1 MANNLTGDFDAVLL
15 IRVKK
20 INALLATLHQNGADE
35 DASPTFPHSVTTRVG
50 DQPKIGH
57 LPPSA
62 FEPRGIVR
70 VQLSAPAISLPPGST
85 SEVTVHVHARA
96 HYTGNPGTLALPE
109 PVHGEVRATCS
120 VTVKSLETF
129 GSAKKILEV
138 NLPQEDSKIQFHPAQ
153 GISLSPIDFAQLLAL
168 IRKVVR
174 EGFEPVNTELPEDFP
189 FRQFKE
195 LGGGQVL
202 ALPISLT
209 PGVEPPAQAL
219 NTVTNNFLMDDFSI
233 AISKE
238 FVERQLQ
245 PTIDRLLAFRT
256 SFSNWWTTYHVR
268 VTSVPPLE
276 WNNGS
281 ITLIVRATAK
291 APRAPDY
298 GVTIRQRLTLVLKP
312 LEQRILLGARNADLE
327 VSLSGLGSSFVR
339 GRVRSAIIEERDDA
353 LPLAED
359 LINDRLTGEDGARP
373 RINDGLKSID
383 KSAGAFF
390 GAVRVTPD
398 GLILDGRISTKNRS
412 GVSVAF
418 KETSDGSG
426 FTALESWIP
435 GGRIERFDWSWI
447 FQNPITIW
455 GQQVAASSETHRFT
469 LPRPSP
475 PPAPPVI
482 RLVLGDVCLR
492 IVGVQ
497 VDSQGN
503 EILVSGGEICSIST
517 PEVAWRVPPGMET
530 LVVPVW
536 LPDVAPDAILDEAIA
551 AHVNVLAD
559 PRPARGTTANS
570 LVHFADPRMD
580 RPLNAL
586 GEALARARQK
596 NAPFLAAVVVSPGTF
611 TGRRREV
618 EARLGSIGEDFWGH
632 LVLTED
638 YTGGWNRAFGP
649 GDLPATFL
657 LNGQG
662 DVVWKQAGMQEGEAL
677 AKAIDEHF
685 ASGRTPKFRRLHLA
699 SLPCERAPRALLTD
713 DRGQSLALRKL
724 RGHRVLLNFWQSWS
738 APCIQE
744 LRRLQALHEKGG
756 EGAPVIVAVNGGEK
770 AEVLSEVR
778 RKYNLAFALVHDP
791 ERKVAREF
799 GIECWPTTV
808 SINAEGRAEGVQFG
822 ILREPRTDDR
832 RGTVQNPQPKEE
844 PE

>member
-1 MANNLTGDFDAVLL
+1 MANNLTGDYDAVLL
-15 IRVKK
+15 IRVIK
-20 INALLATLHQNGADE
+20 INAILATLHQNGADE
-35 DASPTFPHSVTTRVG
+35 DASPTFLHSVTTRVG
-50 DQPKIGH
+50 DPPRIVGP
-57 LPPSA
+57 PPSA
-62 FEPRGIVR
+62 LKARGTAR

-96 HYTGNPGTLALPE
+96 HYTGDPGTLALPE
-109 PVHGEVRATCS
+109 PVHGEVHATCS

-153 GISLSPIDFAQLLAL
+153 GISLSPLDFAQLLAL

-174 EGFEPVNTELPEDFP
+174 EGFEPVNTELPDDFP

-219 NTVTNNFLMDDFSI
+219 NTVTNKFLNDDFSI

-245 PTIDRLLAFRT
+245 PTIDRLLEFRR
-256 SFSNWWTTYHVR
+256 SFSNWWTTYHVS
-268 VTSVPPLE
+268 VTGVDLE

-281 ITLIVRATAK
+281 ITLIVRATAN
-291 APRAPDY
+291 ASRAPDY

-312 LEQRILLGARNADLE
+312 LVQRVLLGASNADLT
-327 VSLSGLGSSFVR
+327 VSLSGFGSRFLGFVR
-339 GRVRSAIIEERDDA
+339 GRVRNAIILERDAA
-353 LPLAED
+353 LPQAED
-359 LINDRLTGEDGARP
+359 LINDPLTGDDGARP

-383 KSAGAFF
+383 NSAGAFF

-398 GLILDGRISTKNRS
+398 GLILDGSISTKNRNGPS
-412 GVSVAF
+412 AEF

-426 FTALESWIP
+426 FTALGSWIP
-435 GGRIERFDWSWI
+435 GGRIERFDWSWV
-447 FQNPITIW
+447 FQNPVSIW
-455 GQQVAASSETHRFT
+455 GQQAAASSETHRFI

-475 PPAPPVI
+475 PPGPG

-492 IVGVQ
+492 IEGVQ
-497 VDSQGN
+497 VDPQGN
-503 EILVSGGEICSIST
+503 EILVSGGGTCSVST
-517 PEVAWRVPPGMET
+517 PDLAWRMPAGVET

-536 LPDVAPDAILDEAIA
+536 LSDVAPDAVLDEAIA

-559 PRPARGTTANS
+559 RRPARGTTANS

-586 GEALARARQK
+586 GEALARVRRR
-596 NAPFLAAVVVSPGTF
+596 NLPLLVIVVLPPETF
-611 TGRRREV
+611 SGRRREV
-618 EARLGSIGEDFWGH
+618 EVRLGSIGEEFPGH
-632 LVLTED
+632 LLLTGD
-638 YTGGWNRAFGP
+638 YTGRWNRSFGA
-649 GDLPATFL
+649 GRLPATYL

-662 DVVWKQAGMQEGEAL
+662 EFVWKQEGVLNGEAL
-677 AKAIDEHF
+677 TKAMDEYF
-685 ASGRTPKFRRLHLA
+685 VSGRAPKFRRLHLA
-699 SLPCERAPRALLTD
+699 SPPCERAPNVLFTD
-713 DRGQSLALRKL
+713 DRGQRLALRKL

-770 AEVLSEVR
+770 SEVLSEVR
-778 RKYNLAFALVHDP
+778 RKYNLGFALVQDL
-791 ERKVAREF
+791 ERIIAHQF

-808 SINAEGRAEGVQFG
+808 SINVEGMVEGVQFG
-822 ILREPRTDDR
+822 IFREPRADEPMG
-832 RGTVQNPQPKEE
+832 RGR
-844 PE
+844 